1 MSEKDNNEPK
11 KSSYLKLVLVSII
24 FATLAIWQPWV
35 PSKDAAPPAKGY
47 NTELVKKAIPP
58 VTKVVKDYSDFVAD
72 YQSPNS
78 DIQKVYIG
86 IDGLTIIVQKKA
98 EGASYTTYKPTT
110 GDLNLVT
117 DLAEHKIPFQGAKPT
132 TDGFFTAGNIIMIVF
147 VALIA
152 YSIFGRKGMGGM
164 GGAGKMGETKAKH
177 LEANEIT
184 VRFADVA
191 GVEEAVKDVAE
202 VVDFLHNPG
211 PYTEL
216 GAKIPRGVIL
226 TGPPGCGK
234 TLLARAIAGEAGV
247 PFFPVSGSEFVEM
260 YVGVGAARVRDT
272 FEKAAKCAPSII
284 FIDEIDAIG
293 RSRSSGHGNNND
305 EREQT
310 LNEILT
316 KMDGFGQN
324 DVPVI
329 VLAATNRDDILDAAL
344 MRAGRFDRKV
354 RISLPDLKG
363 REQIIKVHTEKKPLE
378 EGTDLLEVVRG
389 MTGVSGADL
398 ANLANEAALIA
409 VRRKSKTICAN
420 DFELAKDKVTLG
432 EKSGRK
438 MKPKDKRNTAYH
450 EAGHAIIG
458 YLEPDFDKCTKVSIL
473 PRANALGITQF
484 TPEEDKVS
492 ITKAQIFSTVRMAY
506 GGRAAEEIIGGAE
519 NITTGA
525 SNDIQR
531 ITSYLTSAI
540 MQWGLSDKVGQLAYA
555 SEYGDHLAQSV
566 QRLPYSENT
575 AEMMDLEKRELSDK
589 LYNQTKEI
597 LLANM
602 DKMHAMADALL
613 KWETIEVEQ
622 IEAIMEGREPPTP
635 IWFLEP
641 VEAPVVSPEK
651 TEDVVSEV

>member
-1 MSEKDNNEPK
+1 M
-11 KSSYLKLVLVSII
+11 LLFFT
-24 FATLAIWQPWV
+24 FAMFSQWTGVGENKPTVATTELSAKPNG
-35 PSKDAAPPAKGY
+35 PAKPQTNQLIKQPDY
-47 NTELVKKAIPP
+47 AAFVK
-58 VTKVVKDYSDFVAD
+58 D
-72 YQSPNS
+72 YQSP
-78 DIQKVYIG
+78 DTKIIG
-86 IDGLTIIVQKKA
+86 VKIDRNGRIVTTMKD
-98 EGASYTTYKPTT
+98 GASPYVVYLPSI
-110 GDLNLVT
+110 GDDRLVSDLLAHNISVNTEAPKGESFLNASSILM
-117 DLAEHKIPFQGAKPT
+117 
-132 TDGFFTAGNIIMIVF
+132 IIFI
-147 VALIA
+147 ALIA
-152 YSIFGRKGMGGM
+152 YSIFGRKGMGGA
-164 GGAGKMGETKAKH
+164 GQAGKFGESKAKH
-177 LEANEIT
+177 LEANEIQ

-202 VVDFLHNPG
+202 VVDFLHNPE
-211 PYTEL
+211 PYTAL

-260 YVGVGAARVRDT
+260 FVGVGAARVRDT
-272 FEKAAKCAPSII
+272 FEKAEKVAPSII

-363 REQIIKVHTEKKPLE
+363 REQIIKVHTAKKPLE
-378 EGTDLLEVVRG
+378 EGTNLLEIVRG

-398 ANLANEAALIA
+398 ANLANEAALVA
-409 VRRKSKTICAN
+409 VRRKGTTICAN

-438 MKPKDKRNTAYH
+438 MNPKDKRNTAYH
-450 EAGHAIIG
+450 EAGHAIVG
-458 YLEPDFDKCTKVSIL
+458 YLEPGYDKCTKVSIL
-473 PRANALGITQF
+473 PRANALGVTLFI
-484 TPEEDKVS
+484 PEEDKLS
-492 ITKAQIFSTVRMAY
+492 MSKAQIFATIRTMY

-519 NITTGA
+519 NVSTGA

-531 ITSYLTSAI
+531 ITSYLTAAI

-566 QRLPYSENT
+566 QRLPYSEQT
-575 AEMMDLEKRELSDK
+575 AQMMDEEKKEWSEK
-589 LYNQTKEI
+589 LFNQTKEI
-597 LLANM
+597 LLANR
-602 DKMHAMADALL
+602 DKMDAMADALL

-622 IEAIMEGREPPTP
+622 IDAIMEGREPPTP
-635 IWFLEP
+635 KWFVEP
-641 VEAPVVSPEK
+641 TVEGVK
-651 TEDVVSEV
+651 